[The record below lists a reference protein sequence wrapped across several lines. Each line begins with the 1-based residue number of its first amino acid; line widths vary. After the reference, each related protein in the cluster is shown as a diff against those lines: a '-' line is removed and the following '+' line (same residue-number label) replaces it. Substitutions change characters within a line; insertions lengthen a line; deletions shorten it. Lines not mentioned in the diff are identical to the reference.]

1 MALLV
6 SPDTFT
12 KDRSHRV
19 RHEEEVPNTGASA
32 TTKAKEAKK
41 TARSVEPLKTALA
54 VPSNIVAACDAPKE
68 KPPII
73 QHDQPLPES
82 AGLMVF
88 PFEKQHVGSLGHVF
102 RGCAEMRAKKGLDG
116 EFCNASANFPLLA
129 GSRTLCEQCRIY
141 LVKTSENF
149 LKMSDF

>member
-19 RHEEEVPNTGASA
+19 RHEEEVPNPGASA

-41 TARSVEPLKTALA
+41 TARSVQPLKAALA
-54 VPSNIVAACDAPKE
+54 VPSNIVAARDAPKE

-82 AGLMVF
+82 AVLMVF
-88 PFEKQHVGSLGHVF
+88 PFEKQHVGSLGYVF
-102 RGCAEMRAKKGLDG
+102 ALVRRDESQNGA
-116 EFCNASANFPLLA
+116 
-129 GSRTLCEQCRIY
+129 TWRI
-141 LVKTSENF
+141 LQRKCKLSTSGWQPDA
-149 LKMSDF
+149 L